1 MCCRATVIKTDQ
13 SGNAIENIGFALYKV
28 GNDQLSRDEV
38 LATGTQV
45 GDILYT
51 GEDGKVK
58 FENLS
63 LYISDDQPLTDP
75 QRQWYCVAE
84 VVPNSEQ
91 NAEKYNLN
99 SHIEFFQLPAAGE
112 KYDVTF
118 EYLNGK
124 ITTPTSGGNGM
135 FMFKLIGSIII
146 ALAGLAFA
154 GYVYYFRTSG
164 KKASR
169 SRAQK

>member
-1 MCCRATVIKTDQ
+1 M
-13 SGNAIENIGFALYKV
+13 
-28 GNDQLSRDEV
+28 
-38 LATGTQV
+38 
-45 GDILYT
+45 
-51 GEDGKVK
+51 
-58 FENLS
+58 
-63 LYISDDQPLTDP
+63 
-75 QRQWYCVAE
+75 RQWYCVAE
-84 VVPNSEQ
+84 VEPNSDQ
-91 NAEKYNLN
+91 NSQKYNLN

-154 GYVYYFRTSG
+154 GYVYYVRTSG

-169 SRAQK
+169 SRAHK